1 MSGTSIEQMPSAI
14 MEPGGHG
21 MNEQPKSPIL
31 IKGIREGLL
40 ISLGGS
46 DFQEAQRQ
54 LLTHIDGQTAFFHGA
69 RLALDT
75 GNLQINAGDLGS
87 LRDQLSERGV
97 SLWAV
102 LTHEHATET
111 TARMLGLETR
121 LADAKYEKS
130 TDKEKPPVRNGDS
143 AILVRKTLRSG
154 THLEHDGHVAVIGD
168 VNPGAEV
175 SATGSVVVWGRL
187 LGSVHAGSRGD
198 EKAVICALEMSPTY
212 IHIAG
217 LITQPRPRK
226 GKTQPELARIVD
238 DRIIVESWKS

>member
-1 MSGTSIEQMPSAI
+1 METGEHAMNQELKSAI
-14 MEPGGHG
+14 H
-21 MNEQPKSPIL
+21 

-40 ISLGGS
+40 ISLGDGG
-46 DFQEAQRQ
+46 FQNARSQ
-54 LLTHIDGQTAFFHGA
+54 LLTHIDGQTAFFRGA

-75 GNLQINAGDLGS
+75 GSMQINAADLGS

-102 LTHEHATET
+102 LSREHLTET

-121 LADAKYEKS
+121 L
-130 TDKEKPPVRNGDS
+130 TDIKPEKPGFADKPVQADNGGN
-143 AILVRKTLRSG
+143 AVLVHKTLRSG
-154 THLEHDGHVAVIGD
+154 THLEHDGHVVVIGD

-198 EKAVICALEMSPTY
+198 EKAVICALDMSPTY

-226 GKTQPELARIVD
+226 GKPQPEMAKNYR
-238 DRIIVESWKS
+238 

>member
-1 MSGTSIEQMPSAI
+1 
-14 MEPGGHG
+14 METGERG
-21 MNEQPKSPIL
+21 MNQELKSSIR

-40 ISLGGS
+40 INLGAGS
-46 DFQEAQRQ
+46 FQDARLE
-54 LLTHIDGQTAFFHGA
+54 LLSHIDGQTAFFRGA

-75 GNLQINAGDLGS
+75 GGLHINAADLGS

-102 LTHEHATET
+102 LSRDPLTET

-121 LADAKYEKS
+121 LEDSKP
-130 TDKEKPPVRNGDS
+130 EKPGTAEKLAPNGS
-143 AILVRKTLRSG
+143 SNAVLVQKTVRSG
-154 THLEHDGHVAVIGD
+154 THLEHDGHVVVIGD

-198 EKAVICALEMSPTY
+198 EKAVICALEMTPTY

-217 LITQPRPRK
+217 LITQPRLRK
-226 GKTQPELARIVD
+226 GKPQPEMANIID
-238 DRIIVESWKS
+238 DSIIVEAWKS